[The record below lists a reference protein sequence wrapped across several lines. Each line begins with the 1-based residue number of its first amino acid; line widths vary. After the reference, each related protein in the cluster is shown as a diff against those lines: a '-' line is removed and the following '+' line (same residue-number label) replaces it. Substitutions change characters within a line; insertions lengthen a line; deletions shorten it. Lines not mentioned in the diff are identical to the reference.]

1 VIDGGVAVQT
11 SAERALAGWSE
22 HFDTAPEASMAEV
35 RINAQRRTEFGKGF
49 ARRSRKN
56 GLVPAVL
63 YGHGEDVRH
72 LSLPSREF
80 SKALKGGSNT
90 LLTVAFDGEHHLAL
104 PKAVTRHPL
113 RPEITHVDLLL
124 VRRGERVTVEVSVI
138 LLGDPAPETVVNQEL
153 TTLTVE
159 TEATHI
165 PQGFEVSIEGKTV
178 GHSILAGDVSLP
190 TGTVLVTEADNLVVG
205 FLAAPTAEEL
215 EAELE
220 EAEAEVGI
228 ERDLSDAEVEAA
240 AETQASTEEPDSAD
254 RSGGS
259 AEDSAS

>member
-1 VIDGGVAVQT
+1 
-11 SAERALAGWSE
+11 
-22 HFDTAPEASMAEV
+22 MAEV
-35 RINAQRRTEFGKGF
+35 RINAQLRTEFGKGF
-49 ARRSRKN
+49 ARRARKS

-72 LSLPSREF
+72 LSLPAREF

-90 LLTVAFDGEHHLAL
+90 LLTVAIDGQTHLAL
-104 PKAVTRHPL
+104 PKAVTRHPI
-113 RPEITHVDLLL
+113 RPEFTHIDLLL
-124 VRRGERVTVEVSVI
+124 VRRGEKVTVEVSVI
-138 LLGDPAPETVVNQEL
+138 LIGDPAPETVVNQEL

-165 PQGFEVSIEGKTV
+165 PQGFDVPIEGKHV
-178 GHSILAGDVSLP
+178 GQQILAGDVSLP
-190 TGTVLVTEADNLVVG
+190 SGTTLVTEPDILVVG

-228 ERDLSDAEVEAA
+228 ERDLSDEEIEAA
-240 AETQASTEEPDSAD
+240 AEAEAAAEETASSDSSS
-254 RSGGS
+254 SGAASS
-259 AEDSAS
+259 ASEDSES

>member
-1 VIDGGVAVQT
+1 
-11 SAERALAGWSE
+11 
-22 HFDTAPEASMAEV
+22 MAEV
-35 RINAQRRTEFGKGF
+35 RITAQPRTEFGKGF
-49 ARRSRKN
+49 ARRARKA

-72 LSLPSREF
+72 LSLPAREF

-90 LLTVAFDGEHHLAL
+90 LLTVAIDGQTHLAL
-104 PKAVTRHPL
+104 PKAVTRHPI
-113 RPEITHVDLLL
+113 RPEFTHVDLLL
-124 VRRGERVTVEVSVI
+124 VRRGEKVTVEVPVHLI
-138 LLGDPAPETVVNQEL
+138 GDPAPETVVNQEL

-165 PQGFEVSIEGKTV
+165 PQGFDVPIEGKNV
-178 GHSILAGDVSLP
+178 GQSIFAGEVSLP
-190 TGTVLVTEADNLVVG
+190 AGTTLVTEADNLVVG

-228 ERDLSDAEVEAA
+228 ERDASDQEIQAA
-240 AETQASTEEPDSAD
+240 AEEEAEAAGELDEGT
-254 RSGGS
+254 GGS
-259 AEDSAS
+259 AKAPAETGN

>member
-1 VIDGGVAVQT
+1 
-11 SAERALAGWSE
+11 
-22 HFDTAPEASMAEV
+22 MAEV
-35 RINAQRRTEFGKGF
+35 RITAQSRTEFGKGY
-49 ARRSRKN
+49 ARRSRKA

-72 LSLPSREF
+72 LSLSAREF

-90 LLTVAFDGEHHLAL
+90 LLTVAIDGETHLAL

-113 RPEITHVDLLL
+113 RPEFTHVDLLL
-124 VRRGERVTVEVSVI
+124 VRRGEKVTVEVAVH
-138 LLGDPAPETVVNQEL
+138 LVGEPVPDTVVNQEL

-165 PQGFEVSIEGKTV
+165 PQSFDVSIEGRHV
-178 GHSILAGDVSLP
+178 GQQILAGDVLLP
-190 TGTVLVTEADNLVVG
+190 SGTTLVTEADNMVVG

-215 EAELE
+215 EAELA

-228 ERDLSDAEVEAA
+228 ERDPSDEEVEAA
-240 AETQASTEEPDSAD
+240 AEEEAAAERADSPDSP
-254 RSGGS
+254 S
-259 AEDSAS
+259 EESAS

>member
-1 VIDGGVAVQT
+1 
-11 SAERALAGWSE
+11 
-22 HFDTAPEASMAEV
+22 MAEV
-35 RINAQRRTEFGKGF
+35 RITAQSRTEFGKGY
-49 ARRSRKN
+49 ARRTRRA

-72 LSLPSREF
+72 LSLSAREF

-90 LLTVAFDGEHHLAL
+90 LLTVAIDGETHLAL
-104 PKAVTRHPL
+104 PKAVTRHPI
-113 RPEITHVDLLL
+113 RPEFTHIDLLL
-124 VRRGERVTVEVSVI
+124 VRRGEKVTVEVPVHLI
-138 LLGDPAPETVVNQEL
+138 GDPAPETVINQEL

-165 PQGFEVSIEGKTV
+165 PQGFDVPIEGKTV
-178 GHSILAGDVSLP
+178 GQSIFAGDVTLP
-190 TGTVLVTEADNLVVG
+190 SGTTLVTEADNLVVG

-228 ERDLSDAEVEAA
+228 ERDASDEEIQAEAEAA
-240 AETQASTEEPDSAD
+240 AEAE
-254 RSGGS
+254 
-259 AEDSAS
+259 AEDSGSSDSSAGASSSSSQDSES